1 MHSPPS
7 AMQWYYSKNFTQLG
21 PVSVDELRA
30 KLASAEVSSTDL
42 AWREGMSDWCPV
54 SSIDE
59 LRTPSNGQVA
69 GSAMIEGSPYAP
81 PLAPAGAPSYAV
93 PPPTSGLAI
102 ASMVCGILGLMT
114 CLLPGI
120 AAVICGHMALKQMA
134 DPSLRV
140 GGRGMA
146 VAGLITG
153 YLSVTGLVG
162 ILLVMVLAAL
172 SA

>member
-1 MHSPPS
+1 
-7 AMQWYYSKNFTQLG
+7 MQWYYSKNSTQLG
-21 PVSVDELRA
+21 PVSLDELRA
-30 KLASAEVSSTDL
+30 KLASAEVSATDM

-59 LRTPSNGQVA
+59 LRFALRTQSNGPLA
-69 GSAMIEGSPYAP
+69 GAGMIEGSPYAP
-81 PLAPAGAPSYAV
+81 PSAPPGAPSYAM

-102 ASMVCGILGLMT
+102 ASMICGILGLMT

-120 AAVICGHMALKQMA
+120 AGVICGHMALNQMA
-134 DPSLRV
+134 DPTLRV

-146 VAGLITG
+146 IAGLVTG

-162 ILLVMVLAAL
+162 IVLVILFAAA